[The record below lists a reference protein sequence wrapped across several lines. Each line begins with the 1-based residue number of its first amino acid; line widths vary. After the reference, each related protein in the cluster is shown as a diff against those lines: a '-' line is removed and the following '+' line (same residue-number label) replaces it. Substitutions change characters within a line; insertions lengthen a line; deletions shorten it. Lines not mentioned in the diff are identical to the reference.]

1 MIEIKNISKSFK
13 GKKVLDQLNL
23 CVLQGEVLAIL
34 GPSGCGKSVLLK
46 HIIGLDEPDAGSV
59 FLHGKE
65 VSQFSRED
73 FKCIGML
80 FQESALFDSL
90 TIQENTAF
98 YLNHHPD
105 PKLKRFLKKEEIET
119 KVNQALSL
127 VGLKNVHQKM
137 PASLSGG
144 MRKRAA
150 LARLLVY
157 QPEIILYDEPT
168 NGLDPPTA
176 MHINRLIIQT
186 KEQYKTTSIVV
197 THDMTSALYIA
208 DRLALLR
215 DGKIVHVAPPRE
227 FFSIED
233 PFISFAKKTI
243 SQDMMEQ
250 LIERKL

>member
-1 MIEIKNISKSFK
+1 MKNINKSFK
-13 GKKVLDQLNL
+13 GKSVLNNLTLNINK
-23 CVLQGEVLAIL
+23 GEITVII
-34 GPSGCGKSVLLK
+34 GPSGGGKSILLK
-46 HIIGLDEPDAGSV
+46 HIIGLEEPDSGSV
-59 FLHGKE
+59 FLCGKP

-98 YLNHHPD
+98 YLHHHPD
-105 PKLKRFLKKEEIET
+105 PLLKRFLKKEEIAQ
-119 KVNQALSL
+119 KVDQALSL
-127 VGLKNVHQKM
+127 VGLDNVHQKM
-137 PASLSGG
+137 PSSLSGG

-157 QPEIILYDEPT
+157 RPEIILYDEPT

-176 MHINRLIIQT
+176 MHINKLILQA
-186 KEQYKTTSIVV
+186 KELYGTTGIVV
-197 THDMTSALYIA
+197 THDMISALYIA

-215 DGKIVHVAPPRE
+215 DGEIAHIAPPRE

-233 PFISFAKKTI
+233 PFISFARKTI
-243 SQDMMEQ
+243 SKDMMEQ
-250 LIERKL
+250 LIERNL